1 MLMNYHELT
10 MSESRDS
17 PQRKLQFRVI
27 CLVIAICF
35 LYTVHIS
42 GILLTIEPF
51 ETPFP
56 GGNFCFKHFQRD
68 YVASMGVGR
77 RLQSEVLES
86 FPKEEQAE
94 GISVKDRENMI
105 EERIYHVYLDNPEDV
120 GGAHTRWMSG
130 ALTND
135 QEKSSYCDPL
145 FEKNPEIERE
155 KERNNDT
162 PAKEKNGSEAYA
174 EAIYQSIELPEV
186 NSLAIKFPF
195 SNGFSSGLVFSY
207 KIIPEMRALAAEKG
221 EPGNPV
227 VVISQCNVGK
237 AECTHYIPLSKGSV
251 FHAGLSPTEEYQK
264 GIDDTFD
271 FIGMLKGGLRIIV
284 PSLKPY
290 IAVTPDK
297 SAVSE
302 NSEL

>member
-1 MLMNYHELT
+1 
-10 MSESRDS
+10 
-17 PQRKLQFRVI
+17 
-27 CLVIAICF
+27 
-35 LYTVHIS
+35 VHIS

-207 KIIPEMRALAAEKG
+207 KVRIEKKYFLTQVCHSLQIQPLTFFIHVQIIPEMRALAAEKG